1 MSLSP
6 DVYALRA
13 DAFLQQP
20 IAEWGQGLRAHHH
33 HLTGEQPEAGQVRA
47 WANSHRVLQEALRV
61 LVSEHPEVQHWTIAF
76 EYELPR
82 ERGRRPD
89 VVILTNDRVLV
100 LEFKDHP
107 RPTQVQVAA
116 HVDQVAA
123 YARDLQHYHAASH
136 HLTVLP
142 LLMYTNRPGLF
153 EQEGEVVVTGP
164 DGLSGY
170 LATQYQPGAEQF
182 DHTAWLNAD
191 YAPLPTLVS
200 AARRLFEHEPLPAI
214 RRAQSAGIE
223 DSVAALVDAARAAHE
238 RGEHH
243 LALVTGVPG
252 AGKTLVG
259 LQFVYARTVKEAEGE
274 RDAVFLSGNGPLVNV
289 LQHALSN
296 KVFVQGVHDFLKQY
310 GAHRRRLP
318 EEHIWVYDEA
328 QRAWDAEQVL
338 EKRGHATSEPEDFLR
353 LGAQMPGWAMLV
365 GLIGEGQEIY
375 IGEEG
380 GLGAWNEALQ
390 TSDQPWVLHAPAKI
404 THVFPNASQIITND
418 ALDLTVSLR
427 SHLAEDLYRWV
438 HALLDG
444 EVEAARTLF
453 ARIQAQGFEVY
464 LTRDLETAK
473 AYVRTRY
480 EGTQDKRYGLLA
492 SSKASNLKQ
501 MGLDTWTMGIQA
513 HRAGPWFNTPPSD
526 PQSCCQLTRLAS
538 EFVCQ
543 GLELDFPIL
552 CWGSDLKWDGQEWRS
567 PTPRTPPAGKRA
579 PEDPHRLRLNSYR
592 VLLTR
597 GRDGMILYVP
607 AQPALETTY
616 EFLRSLDLPELWPGR
631 DCSS

>member
-1 MSLSP
+1 MDTL
-6 DVYALRA
+6 AM
-13 DAFLQQP
+13 
-20 IAEWGQGLRAHHH
+20 
-33 HLTGEQPEAGQVRA
+33 EQPE
-47 WANSHRVLQEALRV
+47 LR
-61 LVSEHPEVQHWTIAF
+61 QWTIAF

-89 VVILTNDRVLV
+89 VVLLTHDRVLV

-107 RPTQVQVAA
+107 RPSRVEQTA
-116 HVDQVAA
+116 HIDQVAA

-136 HLTVLP
+136 HLAVLP
-142 LLMYTNRPGLF
+142 VLVYAHRPGL
-153 EQEGEVVVTGP
+153 QEERGEVIVLGP
-164 DGLSGY
+164 DRLKSH
-170 LATQYQPGAEQF
+170 LTSFVAASSPQF
-182 DHTAWLNAD
+182 DHMAWLNAD

-223 DSVAALVDAARAAHE
+223 QTVAALIDAARTAHE
-238 RGEHH
+238 QGEHH

-259 LQFVYARTVKEAEGE
+259 LQFVYARTVKEGEGE
-274 RDAVFLSGNGPLVNV
+274 RDAVFLSGNGPLVSV
-289 LQHALSN
+289 LQHALEN

-310 GAHRRRLP
+310 GAHRDRLP

-328 QRAWDAEQVL
+328 QRAWDAQQVL

-353 LGAQMPGWAMLV
+353 LGAQMTGWAMLV

-380 GLGAWNEALQ
+380 GLAGWNTALQ
-390 TSDQPWVLHAPAKI
+390 NSEKPWTLHAPEKI
-404 THVFPNASQIITND
+404 THLFSHATSVIPNN

-427 SHLAEDLYRWV
+427 SHLAEDLYLWV
-438 HALLDG
+438 HALLAG
-444 EVEAARTLF
+444 EDERARHLIT
-453 ARIQAQGFEVY
+453 RIQAQGFEVY
-464 LTRDLETAK
+464 LTRDLEIAK
-473 AYVRTRY
+473 EYVRTRY
-480 EGTQDKRYGLLA
+480 KGAEDKRYGLLA

-501 MGLDTWTMGIQA
+501 VGLDAWNLGVKA
-513 HRAGPWFNTPPSD
+513 YNAGPWFNNPPLD
-526 PQSCCQLTRLAS
+526 PKSCCQLTRLAS

-543 GLELDFPIL
+543 GLELDFPIV
-552 CWGSDLKWDGQEWRS
+552 CWGTDLKWTGQDWQS
-567 PTPRTPPAGKRA
+567 PTPRTPAAGKRV
-579 PEDPHRLRLNSYR
+579 PENPHRLRVNSYR

-607 AQPALETTY
+607 AQTALDQTY
-616 EFLRSLDLPELWPGR
+616 SYLQALDLPELPSRSEIWQDR
-631 DCSS
+631 VLETT

>member
-1 MSLSP
+1 MTISP
-6 DVYALRA
+6 DVYAQGV
-13 DAFLQQP
+13 DVFLQRSM
-20 IAEWGQGLRAHHH
+20 AEWGQGLRAHHQG
-33 HLTGEQPEAGQVRA
+33 LTGEQPDAGQVRA
-47 WANSHRVLQEALRV
+47 WANCQWVLQAALGELAV
-61 LVSEHPEVQHWTIAF
+61 DQPELLACTLAF

-89 VVILTNDRVLV
+89 VILLTCDRVLV

-107 RPTQVQVAA
+107 FPTPVQEAA
-116 HVDQVAA
+116 HEDQVAA

-136 HLTVLP
+136 GLLGRPVLV
-142 LLMYTNRPGLF
+142 YTQRPGLQ
-153 EQEGEVVVTGP
+153 EQRGEVTVVGP
-164 DGLSGY
+164 DTLRDY
-170 LATQYQPGAEQF
+170 LRAEVQAGPRQF
-182 DHTAWLNAD
+182 DHDAWLNAD

-214 RRAQSAGIE
+214 RRAESAGIE
-223 DSVAALVDAARAAHE
+223 ETVADLVEAARQAHE

-259 LQFVYARTVKEAEGE
+259 LQFVYARTLGE
-274 RDAVFLSGNGPLVNV
+274 DDAARDAVFLSGNGPLVSV
-289 LQHALSN
+289 LQHALGN

-310 GAHRRRLP
+310 GAHRKRLP

-328 QRAWDAEQVL
+328 QRAWDAQQVL

-380 GLGAWNEALQ
+380 GLAAWNAALEG
-390 TSDQPWVLHAPAKI
+390 SDKSWILHAPQKI
-404 THVFPNASQIITND
+404 THLFPNAAQVLSDDT
-418 ALDLTVSLR
+418 LDLTVSLR

-438 HALLDG
+438 RALLDG
-444 EVEAARTLF
+444 EGGEARELIKRVES
-453 ARIQAQGFEVY
+453 QGFEVY
-464 LTRDLETAK
+464 LTRDVEAAK

-480 EGTQDKRYGLLA
+480 EDAEDKRYGLLA
-492 SSKASNLKQ
+492 SSKASNLKTV
-501 MGLDTWTMGIQA
+501 GLDTWNLGIKAYQ
-513 HRAGPWFNTPPSD
+513 AGPWFNNRPTD
-526 PQSCCQLTRLAS
+526 PKSCCQLIHIAS

-552 CWGSDLKWDGQEWRS
+552 CWGSDLKWDGQAWCS
-567 PTPRTPPAGKRA
+567 PVPRTPAAGKRA

-607 AQPALETTY
+607 DQRTLDQTY
-616 EFLRSLDLPELWPGR
+616 GYLRELHLPELPL
-631 DCSS
+631 